1 MEWGGV
7 SLTHTH
13 THTHTHTQCEYGQ
26 CSNSVQKGVEEEA
39 LLASLSPVCSQDDIC
54 RGARCAVRPGTVWEE
69 TVGGSPAGGPRYPV
83 LTVSLKSRHIAG
95 WGLGVIR

>member
-7 SLTHTH
+7 SHTH